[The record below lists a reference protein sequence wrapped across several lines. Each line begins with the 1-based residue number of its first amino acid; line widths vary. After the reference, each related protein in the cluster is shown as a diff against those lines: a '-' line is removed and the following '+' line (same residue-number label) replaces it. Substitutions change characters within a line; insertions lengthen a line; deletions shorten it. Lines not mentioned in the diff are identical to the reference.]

1 MIMPK
6 EYWDSAEVHYVYKL
20 LSRSGE
26 ATAIPLDVIGEVLE
40 VGVGEALFPDAII
53 EGGDPD
59 EEASAL
65 SMTTEAYLKG
75 KALIADDRMEQVRQ
89 LLQAYEE
96 AVQRGESPVLPVIG
110 EAETEIMQE
119 VADQTTQPVSV
130 VWRIYG
136 AHLEWNALTAY
147 GDEIGGKS

>member
-6 EYWDSAEVHYVYKL
+6 EYWDSAEVDYVHKL

-59 EEASAL
+59 EEASGL

-75 KALIADDRMEQVRQ
+75 QALIADDRMEQVRRI
-89 LLQAYEE
+89 LQEYEE
-96 AVQRGESPVLPVIG
+96 AVQQEESPVLPAIG
-110 EAETEIMQE
+110 EIETEMMEE
-119 VADQTTQPVSV
+119 VATKTRQPISV

-136 AHLEWNALTAY
+136 AHLEWNAVTALA
-147 GDEIGGKS
+147 DKIGGKS